1 MATKNNRRTQMTRL
15 LLKTALTELM
25 QKKPLTDITIKDI
38 CEQADLNRTTF
49 YLHYT
54 DQFALLQDIENEVQE
69 KTLDYLKNV
78 RPAEE
83 APEMIED
90 FLQYIKSHSDL
101 FRVLFCGAGSEDFRR
116 RFIQTAVDNLRV
128 NIPTVKGSPE
138 EPYVLCFLM
147 QGSAQIIKEWIIRDF
162 DLSPR
167 ELADLIYQVCNGAV
181 PGRTLFGC

>member
-25 QKKPLTDITIKDI
+25 QQKPFSEITIKDI

-54 DQFALLQDIENEVQE
+54 DQYALLQDIEREVQE
-69 KTLDYLKNV
+69 KALDYLKNV

-101 FRVLFCGAGSEDFRR
+101 FRILFCDAGSEDFRR
-116 RFIQTAVDNLRV
+116 RFIQTVMENLRV
-128 NIPTVKGSPE
+128 NIPTAAGSPE

-147 QGSAQIIKEWIIRDF
+147 QGSAQIIKEWITRGF

-167 ELADLIYQVCNGAV
+167 ELADLIFRLCNRVA
-181 PGRTLFGC
+181 PQ

>member
-25 QKKPLTDITIKDI
+25 QQKPFSEITIKDI

-54 DQFALLQDIENEVQE
+54 DQYALLQDIEREVQE
-69 KTLDYLKNV
+69 KALDYLKNV

-90 FLQYIKSHSDL
+90 FLLYIKSHSDL
-101 FRVLFCGAGSEDFRR
+101 FRILFCDVGSEAFRR
-116 RFIQTAVDNLRV
+116 RFIQTVMENLRV
-128 NIPTVKGSPE
+128 NIPTAAGSPE

-147 QGSAQIIKEWIIRDF
+147 QGSAQIIKEWITRDF
-162 DLSPR
+162 DVSPR
-167 ELADLIYQVCNGAV
+167 DLADLIFQLCNRVA
-181 PGRTLFGC
+181 P